1 MIEHC
6 SQFVKNSI
14 GEEFIKPLP
23 FDLQK
28 IFPDSNAVT
37 PILFILSPGSDPFIA
52 ISNFAK
58 SENIQLDSISLGQG
72 QGPYA
77 ERIIAQ
83 NSERGGWVILQNCHL
98 ASSWMPNL
106 EKLIE

>member
-6 SQFVKNSI
+6 SQFIKNSI
-14 GEEFIKPLP
+14 GEEFIQPLP

-58 SENIQLDSISLGQG
+58 S
-72 QGPYA
+72 
-77 ERIIAQ
+77 
-83 NSERGGWVILQNCHL
+83 
-98 ASSWMPNL
+98 
-106 EKLIE
+106 

>member
-1 MIEHC
+1 
-6 SQFVKNSI
+6 
-14 GEEFIKPLP
+14 LP

-28 IFPDSNAVT
+28 IFPDSNSTT

-58 SENIQLDSISLGQG
+58 SENIQFDSISLGQG

-77 ERIIAQ
+77 ERVVAQ
-83 NSERGGWVILQNCHL
+83 NLEKGGWVVLQNCHL

-106 EKLIE
+106 EKII